1 LFGTWQGNKLSAGGF
16 SAQRSGGETPVEGG
30 GKFDQV
36 QKPKTKTIP
45 NLRWII
51 VGRMHD
57 EYFCL

>member
-1 LFGTWQGNKLSAGGF
+1 MGGK
-16 SAQRSGGETPVEGG
+16 TPITEGLAMGG
-30 GKFDQV
+30 GGGMLFDQV

-45 NLRWII
+45 NLRPII

>member
-1 LFGTWQGNKLSAGGF
+1 MGMG
-16 SAQRSGGETPVEGG
+16 RG
-30 GKFDQV
+30 GKTPITEGLVMGGKGVLFDQV

-45 NLRWII
+45 NLRPII